1 MGSRG
6 SVIPFFKNYDKSK
19 DIPITDTKMT
29 RFNLTISEG
38 VEFVLNNLDKMLDL
52 YIKLKYPQVTKPIQ
66 LNKSEE
72 DDDDL

>member
-1 MGSRG
+1 MPPDAWYFSFYTLFA
-6 SVIPFFKNYDKSK
+6 IFFS
-19 DIPITDTKMT
+19 
-29 RFNLTISEG
+29 FL
-38 VEFVLNNLDKMLDL
+38 VLNQNEHYKRTKRHMDNLDKMLDL

>member
-1 MGSRG
+1 MPPESWYF
-6 SVIPFFKNYDKSK
+6 SFYVLFAIFFTFLVVNQHEHYKRMQRHMD
-19 DIPITDTKMT
+19 
-29 RFNLTISEG
+29 
-38 VEFVLNNLDKMLDL
+38 NLDKMLDL